1 MSKVAHYLQEHL
13 IGEVMTSSDARRY
26 FATDTSIL
34 TLTPAIVAYPHNE
47 NDVRKTARFTWQL
60 AERGRVIPMTARGSG
75 TDQAGGA
82 IGSGIVV
89 VFPAHMNKILE
100 LDPKTGSVAVQP
112 GLNYGKL
119 QQTLQTHGR
128 FLPPFPASVE
138 YSTIGGAM
146 GNNASGEKSVKYG
159 STRNFVRS
167 LRVVLANGEVIETR
181 RLNKRELGKKMGLS
195 SMEGEIYRSLD
206 KLLEENKEIVKK
218 TKLEVT
224 KNSAGYALSDI
235 KQKDG
240 SLDLTPLFIGAQG
253 TLGII
258 TEAIIDTEPY
268 NPAVTLVVA
277 SFDDIDRAAKAV
289 LDLRKLPDAPSALEM
304 VDSNLL
310 NFIDT
315 HNPNQLKGTL
325 EKPFHKITLL
335 IEFDNFN
342 ARAQKRM
349 AKKTKKIVEEYG
361 GSCQIET
368 DPEQQDHLWRIRHSS
383 ASVTAFSDN
392 NNAKSLPV
400 IEDGVVPVVKLV
412 EFLSGAYAI
421 FDKYGLQ
428 VAVWGH
434 AGDANLHMQP
444 FLDLSQLGDRQK
456 LFRVMEDYHQLVMS
470 LGGSTNG
477 EHGDGRLRAPYL
489 RQLYGEDVYELFR
502 AVKKIF
508 DPYGT
513 LNPGVKVDV
522 SIDDLKPMLRQEYS
536 MKHLYD
542 HMPRT

>member
-34 TLTPAIVAYPHNE
+34 TLTPSIVVYPHNE

-60 AERGRVIPMTARGSG
+60 AERGRIIPMTARGSG
-75 TDQAGGA
+75 TDQAGAA
-82 IGSGIVV
+82 IGSGVII

-100 LDPKTGSVAVQP
+100 LDPKTGSIAIQP
-112 GLNYGKL
+112 GINYGKL

-128 FLPPFPASVE
+128 FLPPFPASIE
-138 YSTIGGAM
+138 YSTVGGAM
-146 GNNASGEKSVKYG
+146 GNNASGEKTVKYG
-159 STRNFVRS
+159 STRDFVRS
-167 LRVVLANGEVIETR
+167 LRVVLANGEVIETHR
-181 RLNKRELGKKMGLS
+181 VNKRDVNKKMGLN
-195 SMEGEIYRSLD
+195 SMEGEIYRAMD
-206 KLLEENKEIVKK
+206 TLLEENKAIIEK
-218 TKLEVT
+218 TRLDTT
-224 KNSAGYALSDI
+224 KNSAGYALYDL
-235 KQKDG
+235 KHKDG
-240 SLDLTPLFIGAQG
+240 SIDLTPLFIGSQG

-258 TEAIIDTEPY
+258 TEAVFETEAY
-268 NPAVTLVVA
+268 NPAVTLLVA
-277 SFDDIDRAAKAV
+277 SFDDVERAGKAI
-289 LDLRKLPDAPSALEM
+289 LDLRKLSDMPSTIEM
-304 VDSNLL
+304 VDGNLL
-310 NFIDT
+310 EFIDL

-325 EKPFHKITLL
+325 EKPFHKIMLL
-335 IEFDNFN
+335 VEFDNFN
-342 ARAQKRM
+342 SRTQKRM
-349 AKKTKKIVEEYG
+349 AKKAKKIIEEYG
-361 GSCQIET
+361 GSCQVET
-368 DPEQQDHLWRIRHSS
+368 NPEQQDHLWRIRHSA

-392 NNAKSLPV
+392 AAKALPV
-400 IEDGVVPVVKLV
+400 IEDGVVPVAKLV
-412 EFLSGAYAI
+412 EFLLGAYAI
-421 FDKYGLQ
+421 FEKYNLT

-456 LFRVMEDYHQLVMS
+456 LFKIMEEYHKLVIS

-489 RQLYGEDVYELFR
+489 RQLFGDEAYEVFR

-508 DPYGT
+508 DPYNT
-513 LNPGVKVDV
+513 MNPGVKVDV
-522 SIDDLKPMLRQEYS
+522 TLEDIKPMMRQEYS

>member
-26 FATDTSIL
+26 FSTDTSIL
-34 TLTPAIVAYPHNE
+34 TLTPAIVVYPHNE

-75 TDQAGGA
+75 TDQAGAA
-82 IGSGIVV
+82 IGSGIVI

-100 LDPKTGSVAVQP
+100 LDPKTGTVALQP

-138 YSTIGGAM
+138 YSTLGGAM
-146 GNNASGEKSVKYG
+146 GNNASGEKSIKYG
-159 STRNFVRS
+159 STRDFIRG
-167 LRVVLANGEVIETR
+167 LRVVLANGEIIETR
-181 RLNKRELGKKMGLS
+181 RLNKRDLSKKIGLN
-195 SMEGEIYRSLD
+195 SMEGEMYRSLD
-206 KLLEENKEIVKK
+206 KLLEENKDTVSR
-218 TKLEVT
+218 TKLDVT
-224 KNSAGYALSDI
+224 KNSAGYDLHDI
-235 KQKDG
+235 KHKDG
-240 SLDLTPLFIGAQG
+240 SFDLTPLFIGAQG

-268 NPAVTLVVA
+268 NPSNTLIVA
-277 SFDDIDRAAKAV
+277 SFDDIDRAAKAI
-289 LDLRKLPDAPSALEM
+289 LDIRKLSDTPSAMEM
-304 VDSNLL
+304 VDGNLL
-310 NFIDT
+310 NFIDQ
-315 HNPNQLKGTL
+315 HNPNQLKGTI
-325 EKPFHKITLL
+325 EKPFHKLMLL
-335 IEFDNFN
+335 VEFDNFN
-342 ARAQKRM
+342 ARIQKRM

-361 GSCQIET
+361 GTCQVET
-368 DPEQQDHLWRIRHSS
+368 DPEQQDHLWRIRHSA

-392 NNAKSLPV
+392 NSKALPI
-400 IEDGVVPVVKLV
+400 IEDGIVPVEKFV
-412 EFLSGAYAI
+412 EYLTGAYAI
-421 FDKYGLQ
+421 FSKYNLQ

-434 AGDANLHMQP
+434 AGNANLHMQP

-456 LFRVMEDYHQLVMS
+456 LFKIMDEYHNLVIS
-470 LGGSTNG
+470 LGGSTTG

-489 RQLYGEDVYELFR
+489 SQLYGEEVYELFQG
-502 AVKKIF
+502 VKKIF
-508 DPYGT
+508 DPYNT
-513 LNPGVKVDV
+513 MNPGVKVNV
-522 SIDDLKPMLRQEYS
+522 QLDDLKPMMRQEYS

>member
-34 TLTPAIVAYPHNE
+34 TLTPAIVVYPHNE

-82 IGSGIVV
+82 IGSGIII

-100 LDPKTGSVAVQP
+100 LDPKTGSVALQP

-128 FLPPFPASVE
+128 FLPPFPASIE
-138 YSTIGGAM
+138 YSTLGGAM
-146 GNNASGEKSVKYG
+146 GNNAAGEKSIKYG
-159 STRNFVRS
+159 STRDFIRG

-181 RLNKRELGKKMGLS
+181 RLNKRELSKKMGLN
-195 SMEGEIYRSLD
+195 SMEGDIYRALD
-206 KLLEENKEIVKK
+206 KLIEENKDAVAR
-218 TKLEVT
+218 TKLGVS
-224 KNSAGYALSDI
+224 KNSAGYDLADI
-235 KQKDG
+235 KNKDG

-258 TEAIIDTEPY
+258 TETIIDTEPY
-268 NPAVTLVVA
+268 NPVNTLIVA
-277 SFDDIDRAAKAV
+277 SFDDVERAAKAV
-289 LDLRKLPDAPSALEM
+289 LDLRKLPDIPSSMEM
-304 VDSNLL
+304 VDGNLL
-310 NFIDT
+310 EFIDQ
-315 HNPNQLKGTL
+315 HNSNQLKGTL
-325 EKPFHKITLL
+325 EKPFHKIMLL
-335 IEFDNFN
+335 VEFDNFN
-342 ARAQKRM
+342 ARIQKRM
-349 AKKTKKIVEEYG
+349 AKKTKKIVEDYG
-361 GSCQIET
+361 GTCQIET
-368 DPEQQDHLWRIRHSS
+368 DPEQQDHLWRIRHSA
-383 ASVTAFSDN
+383 ASVFAYSDN
-392 NNAKSLPV
+392 NAKPLPI
-400 IEDGVVPVVKLV
+400 IEDGIVPVEKLA
-412 EFLSGAYAI
+412 EYLSGAYAL
-421 FDKYGLQ
+421 FERHHLQ
-428 VAVWGH
+428 VAIWGH
-434 AGDANLHMQP
+434 AGNANLHMQP

-456 LFRVMEDYHQLVMS
+456 LFRIMEEYHQLVMS
-470 LGGSTNG
+470 LGGSTTG

-489 RQLYGEDVYELFR
+489 RQLYGEEVYEVFQ

-508 DPYGT
+508 DPYNT
-513 LNPGVKVDV
+513 LNPGVKINVTLE
-522 SIDDLKPMLRQEYS
+522 DLKPMLRQEYS